1 MRNLTIC
8 RKKSFVACLAKMKVY
23 IEDHAAAELMI
34 NNVPCRKLGDLKNGE
49 TKTFWIGDQAARVY
63 VIGDKLSRHYS
74 NEFFELP
81 EGQENIFLSGKNK
94 YNLASGNPFR
104 FDNNSSAAVVANRK
118 KGVRIGLIVLAVAA
132 VVGFGIGFI
141 TNSGLLSHDVVSE
154 KTFSHEGMRI
164 TLTDEFIS
172 TKQANFDFTYA
183 TEDVVVVGLK
193 EAFED
198 YPQLES
204 YTQTQYAN
212 AVITNNGL
220 KYASVQQKNGM
231 VFFDYDATS
240 GGSKEEYHYI
250 AYVFRTDEAM
260 WMIQFATL
268 KTDAAQY
275 ADQIDQWAQTI
286 TFEN

>member
-8 RKKSFVACLAKMKVY
+8 RKKSFVACLAKVKVY

-49 TKTFWIGDQAARVY
+49 TKTFLIGEQAARVY

-74 NEFFELP
+74 NDFFELP
-81 EGQENIFLSGKNK
+81 EGQEDIFLSGKNK
-94 YNLASGNPFR
+94 YSLAAGNPFR
-104 FDNNSSAAVVANRK
+104 FDNNPSAVAMANRK
-118 KGVRIGLIVLAVAA
+118 KGARIGLIVLAVAA

-141 TNSGLLSHDVVSE
+141 TSFEILTDSGVSE
-154 KTFSHEGMRI
+154 KTFSHDGMSM

-193 EAFED
+193 ESFAD

-204 YTQTQYAN
+204 YTQAQYGN
-212 AVITNNGL
+212 AVIQNNGL
-220 KYASVQQKNGM
+220 QYSIVQQKDGM
-231 VFFDYDATS
+231 VFFEYDATS
-240 GGSKEEYHYI
+240 GGSKEEYHYVS
-250 AYVFRTDEAM
+250 YVFKTDEAF

-268 KTDAAQY
+268 KTDAAEY
-275 ADQIDQWAQTI
+275 ADQIKQWADTI
-286 TFEN
+286 TFKN